1 MSNITPAGY
10 IYGREPLQTNPFW
23 EMQPNKP
30 DVEVM
35 ALQDKRWLG
44 IEDFPADYSLT
55 IDVSKVENKPNYRDE
70 IQYAL
75 YQKEI
80 DYLTIENASTV
91 DYQNYIDTTVS
102 GKLYTIKNSIIKL
115 QKMFMGAKDIFE
127 EAQSNGNEYD
137 EDNIELL
144 ENLIIMAYG
153 NKFTKE
159 ELEEE
164 LDQVDLMQEFF
175 NVIIEANK
183 IMTTKAES
191 LTNSLQAKFGNV
203 AK

>member
-1 MSNITPAGY
+1 MK
-10 IYGREPLQTNPFW
+10 LQGK
-23 EMQPNKP
+23 QYK
-30 DVEVM
+30 
-35 ALQDKRWLG
+35 
-44 IEDFPADYSLT
+44 LT
-55 IDVSKVENKPNYRDE
+55 KFN
-70 IQYAL
+70 L
-75 YQKEI
+75 
-80 DYLTIENASTV
+80 
-91 DYQNYIDTTVS
+91 
-102 GKLYTIKNSIIKL
+102 KL

-183 IMTTKAES
+183 IMTTKAET